1 MADDP
6 LAFGIDLTDVRTRLE
21 GLGYFL
27 SVTDVLEASEALDG
41 TVTAAPPAAFVGV
54 TSETAQGQPGIGSWS
69 QRISV
74 EVSILFVESAARMD
88 RRATDQME
96 QTRRAVM
103 RQMVGWQPAAAQRAF
118 NFRRYRIVSVGGGL
132 AWGEVT
138 MEAPYLFTLT

>member
-6 LAFGIDLTDVRTRLE
+6 LAFGIDLADVRTRLE

-54 TSETAQGQPGIGSWS
+54 ASETALGRPGIQSWS
-69 QRISV
+69 QPMLVEISV
-74 EVSILFVESAARMD
+74 LFAESAARMD

-103 RQMVGWQPAAAQRAF
+103 RQMVGWKPARAQRALD
-118 NFRRYRIVSVGGGL
+118 FRRYRVVTVGGGL

-138 MEAPYLFTLT
+138 LDTQYLFTLS